1 MALKGL
7 QKFALVL
14 AKIMEVLHWLG
25 TIWMAIA
32 CIMSLASKEYL
43 WTYLSP
49 ILEGEF
55 STYGIYME
63 IMDQSMDTSMLALTL
78 FSLGGIA
85 VMSLMAMIF
94 RNVYLMLKTVNG
106 TNRHNRR
113 TTPFQHDMVRMLRE
127 IGIFFISLPVV
138 ALILCGITSI
148 VMGPELAR
156 VGIKL
161 ESVITGIF
169 VLCLTQVFSYGMKLE
184 TDIDGL
190 V

>member
-1 MALKGL
+1 MKGL

-14 AKIMEVLHWLG
+14 AKVMEILHWIG
-25 TIWMAIA
+25 TVGMAAA
-32 CIMSLASKEYL
+32 CILSLTVKDYL
-43 WTYLSP
+43 WAYLVP
-49 ILEGEF
+49 KFAGEF
-55 STYGIYME
+55 STYGFYIE
-63 IMDQSMDTSMLALTL
+63 VTGHSIDTIMPAVTL
-78 FSLGGIA
+78 FTIGGIA

-106 TNRHNRR
+106 TNRHTRR
-113 TTPFQHDMVRMLRE
+113 KTPFQHDMVRMLRE

-138 ALILCGITSI
+138 GLIICIVTSI
-148 VMGPELAR
+148 VLGPELAR

-169 VLCLTQVFSYGMKLE
+169 VLCLTQAFSYGMELE
-184 TDIDGL
+184 TDVDGL